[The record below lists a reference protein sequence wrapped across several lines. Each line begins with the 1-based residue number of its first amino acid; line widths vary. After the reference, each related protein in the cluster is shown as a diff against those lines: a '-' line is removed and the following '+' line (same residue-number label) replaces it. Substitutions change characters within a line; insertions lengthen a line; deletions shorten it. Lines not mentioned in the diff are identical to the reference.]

1 MEPDYRY
8 PQPLFS
14 STGAYFW
21 GFSRIFSPT
30 QEILIAENGRIAPNA
45 PIQEAFGDIRGIADC
60 YNFSS
65 EYPPEFFHN
74 L

>member
-21 GFSRIFSPT
+21 GFRGIFSPT

-45 PIQEAFGDIRGIADC
+45 PIRGDSGHCRLLQFFIRISATV
-60 YNFSS
+60 FS
-65 EYPPEFFHN
+65 
-74 L
+74 